1 MSEDVDRVEADQ
13 EELKSDSLTAQ
24 VADQDSS
31 THEADSNEALSQ
43 LAQITES
50 ISRGDLRNAH
60 RLMAHLTSS
69 VEQDDL
75 KESERKVI
83 TKLHQQ
89 LRADPVELFLP
100 LIFLGVWALIFWL
113 TLH

>member
-1 MSEDVDRVEADQ
+1 MSEDVDQVEADQ
-13 EELKSDSLTAQ
+13 EELKSDSLTTQ

-31 THEADSNEALSQ
+31 THEVSSNEVLSQ
-43 LAQITES
+43 IALITES

-60 RLMAHLTSS
+60 RLMAHLTNF

-75 KESERKVI
+75 KASDRKVI
-83 TKLHQQ
+83 MKLHQQ

-100 LIFLGVWALIFWL
+100 LLFLGVWALIFWL